1 MSTTSPPGRD
11 ELMALLRSSPRSPRI
26 RPLVEQLE
34 HEHPAN
40 LTADSSKLRGVWELR
55 WSSSSQPWLMQG
67 PVVENLQVLDPAT
80 NRGMNLLRLKGPL
93 GVAAAISVVARL
105 EVAGEQRVNVRFERG
120 GWIGPRLGS
129 FRPELMA
136 KVGQS
141 FPAWLDITY
150 LDDWL
155 RICRGN
161 AGTVF
166 ALIRRMDLT
175 PEQLLPAE

>member
-1 MSTTSPPGRD
+1 MRLTLHPICLGRALALRRRGWERTKCSWCGSPQADQEARASGKG
-11 ELMALLRSSPRSPRI
+11 
-26 RPLVEQLE
+26 LV
-34 HEHPAN
+34 
-40 LTADSSKLRGVWELR
+40 RVCRWR
-55 WSSSSQPWLMQG
+55 WSSSSQPWLRQG

-80 NRGMNLLRLKGPL
+80 NRGMNLLRLHGPL
-93 GVAAAISVVARL
+93 GAVAAISVVAHL
-105 EVAGEQRVNVRFERG
+105 EVAGEQRVTVRFERG

-136 KVGQS
+136 KVAQS

-155 RICRGN
+155 RLCRGH

-166 ALIRRMDLT
+166 ALVRRLDLT
-175 PEQLLPAE
+175 PEQLLPAD

>member
-1 MSTTSPPGRD
+1 
-11 ELMALLRSSPRSPRI
+11 
-26 RPLVEQLE
+26 
-34 HEHPAN
+34 
-40 LTADSSKLRGVWELR
+40 
-55 WSSSSQPWLMQG
+55 MQG
-67 PVVENLQVLDPAT
+67 PLVENLQVLDPAT
-80 NRGMNLLRLKGPL
+80 NRGMNLLRLNGPL
-93 GVAAAISVVARL
+93 GAVAAISVVAHL

-166 ALIRRMDLT
+166 ALIRRLDLT